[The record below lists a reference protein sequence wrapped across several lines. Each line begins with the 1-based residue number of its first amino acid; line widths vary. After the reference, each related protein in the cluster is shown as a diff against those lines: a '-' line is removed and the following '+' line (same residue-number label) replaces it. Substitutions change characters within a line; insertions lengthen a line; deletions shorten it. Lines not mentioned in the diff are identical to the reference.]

1 MPNLEAAWR
10 NYCSWGYYDQGF
22 EGQAD
27 DPWVN
32 YTQHP
37 RWNTGPLE
45 DLVGFQT
52 PPVNWTINSGFKKA
66 FFSRVAEITG
76 YLERPEQA

>member
-1 MPNLEAAWR
+1 MTEAAWR
-10 NYCSWGYYDQGF
+10 NGASWGYYDQGF

-32 YTQHP
+32 YTLHP
-37 RWNTGPLE
+37 RWNTGPYG

-52 PPVNWTINSGFKKA
+52 PPVNWTINSPFKRA
-66 FFSRVAEITG
+66 FFSQVAEITG
-76 YLERPEQA
+76 YPGAE